1 MERIKRALTEA
12 AATAAM
18 CVTFSAA
25 VAAFAAGAALVIAAL
40 GQADGVRAAAADA
53 ARLFG

>member
-53 ARLFG
+53 ARLFV